1 MTTIIAVQGDG
12 FSAVCVDSRISDV
25 DDSGYISQVFTLKE
39 GNCKVAINGKYL
51 LGAAGDMRAINILHH
66 VFQPPTPPF
75 NLRGKK
81 LDEFMTAKFIPALR
95 ECFEQQGYASPDSN
109 EEKKHIAE
117 QDSTILVSIH
127 GSIYIIDGDYSWA
140 SDASGIYALGSG
152 SAYALG
158 AINVLV
164 GKKKM
169 SILHAKQ
176 ITTKAISTAARFDP
190 HTGFP
195 YHWFVQEAETQEK
208 VIVKKSRKKVIK
220 KQGIVKK
227 QSKKS

>member
-12 FSAVCVDSRISDV
+12 FSAVCVDSRISDI

-81 LDEFMTAKFIPALR
+81 LDEFITAKFIPALR

-109 EEKKHIAE
+109 EAKTHIAE

-127 GSIYIIDGDYSWA
+127 GSIYVIDGDYSWA

-152 SAYALG
+152 SAYAFG
-158 AINVLV
+158 ALSVLT

-176 ITTKAISTAARFDP
+176 MAIKAISTAAKFDP

-208 VIVKKSRKKVIK
+208 IIIRKSRKKIAKKQIAVK
-220 KQGIVKK
+220 KQG
-227 QSKKS
+227 KKS

>member
-1 MTTIIAVQGDG
+1 MTTIIAIQGDG
-12 FSAVCVDSRISDV
+12 FSAVCVDSRISDI
-25 DDSGYISQVFTLKE
+25 DNSGYISQVFTLKE

-66 VFQPPTPPF
+66 VFQPPTPPP

-81 LDEFMTAKFIPALR
+81 LDEFVTVKFIPALR
-95 ECFEQQGYASPDSN
+95 ECFEQQGYALPDSN

-117 QDSTILVSIH
+117 HDSTILVSIH
-127 GSIYIIDGDYSWA
+127 GSIYIVDGDYSWA

-158 AINVLV
+158 ALQALV

-169 SILHAKQ
+169 TTAHAKL
-176 ITTKAISTAARFDP
+176 IATKAIAAAARFDP

-195 YHWFVQEAETQEK
+195 YHWFVQETESVGKPTAGRP
-208 VIVKKSRKKVIK
+208 RKKVAK
-220 KQGIVKK
+220 K
-227 QSKKS
+227 